1 MIHDVNNRGER
12 GRIPAGEG
20 TIPAD
25 IRFLN
30 ADVFNPFTGEW
41 QDTDIA
47 VKDGRVIGQGPYR
60 ATTEIDLKGRRVVPG
75 LIDAHVHIESSLLSP
90 PEFARLASLH
100 GTTTV
105 VADPHE
111 IANVLGAE
119 GIDFMLSWRGR
130 IPLDLFIML
139 PSCVPATPLDT
150 GGAVLNAR
158 DLAAYSGREG
168 VLGLGEVMNVPGVL
182 SGEPHLMDKI
192 SLFRIVDGHAPLLSG
207 PDLDQYIA
215 AGIQSDHECSSS
227 AEAKEK
233 LEKGMY
239 LFVREGSTE
248 KNIREIIPL
257 VSWKNV
263 SRCSFATDDRHADLL
278 LAEGHIDDCIRK
290 AVESGLER
298 EIALRMATLS
308 PAERFSLHDR
318 GALAPGRRADFCVI
332 CDGNEFRV
340 EKTFRGGELVIPGQR
355 IPCTPVDGRFRCR
368 TPDVAD
374 IHLDGRGP
382 ALVIGLIPQQI
393 ITKRLEFPVESTE
406 IPDLDR
412 DILKAVV
419 CSRYQE
425 GRVATGLVQ
434 GFGIMSGA
442 IAGSVSHDSHNIVA
456 VGSGD
461 ADIIRALSLV
471 IRNSGG
477 LAVTSGDDAT
487 VLPLECAGLMSVRP
501 YEEVGELLDQL
512 NRHAREIGGIE
523 DSFMYLS
530 FLALSVIPHLRIT
543 DRGLFDTHSFSY
555 VPVFSAD
562 ESLPGDINQEEEG
575 QKR

>member
-1 MIHDVNNRGER
+1 MIHDENYRGER
-12 GRIPAGEG
+12 GSIPAGDS

-30 ADVFNPFTGEW
+30 AEVFNPFTGEW
-41 QDTDIA
+41 QDSDIA
-47 VKDGRVIGQGPYR
+47 VKDGRVIGHGAYR

-100 GTTTV
+100 GTTTII
-105 VADPHE
+105 ADPHE

-119 GIDFMLSWRGR
+119 GINFMLRWRGR
-130 IPLDLFIML
+130 IPLDLFIMV

-158 DLAAYSGREG
+158 DLAPYSGREG

-182 SGEPHLMDKI
+182 SGDPDVMDKI
-192 SLFRIVDGHAPLLSG
+192 HLFRIVDGHAPLLSG

-215 AGIQSDHECSSS
+215 AGIQSDHECTSFGE
-227 AEAKEK
+227 AEEK

-239 LFVREGSTE
+239 LFIREGSTE

-290 AVESGLER
+290 AVGSGLER

-318 GALAPGRRADFCVI
+318 GALSPGRRADFCVI
-332 CDGNEFRV
+332 CEGNEFRV
-340 EKTFRGGELVIPGQR
+340 EKTFRGGELVVPGQR
-355 IPCTPVDGRFRCR
+355 IPCPPIDGQFRCR
-368 TPDVAD
+368 TPGVAD

-382 ALVIGLIPQQI
+382 ALVIGLVPRQI
-393 ITKRLEFPVESTE
+393 MTKRLSLDVDSTK
-406 IPDLDR
+406 IPDPDR
-412 DILKAVV
+412 DILKVVV
-419 CSRYQE
+419 CSRYE
-425 GRVATGLVQ
+425 KGKVATGLVQ
-434 GFGIMSGA
+434 GFGITSGA

-456 VGSGD
+456 TGSGD
-461 ADIIRALSLV
+461 ADIIRAISLV

-477 LAVTSGDDAT
+477 LTVVSGDEST
-487 VLPLECAGLMSVRP
+487 VLPLACAGLMSVRP
-501 YEEVGELLDQL
+501 YEEVSELLGRL

-543 DRGLFDTHSFSY
+543 DRGLFDTDSFSY
-555 VPVFSAD
+555 VPVFSEV
-562 ESLPGDINQEEEG
+562 ESLT
-575 QKR
+575 